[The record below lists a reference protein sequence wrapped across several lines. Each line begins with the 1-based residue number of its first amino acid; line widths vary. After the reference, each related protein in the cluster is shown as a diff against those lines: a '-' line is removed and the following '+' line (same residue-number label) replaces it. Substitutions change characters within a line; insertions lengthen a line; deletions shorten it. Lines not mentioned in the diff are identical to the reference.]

1 MPSAPLQRHAPKL
14 AHRHKSQCP
23 VEGQGL
29 RRVIGH
35 EQPLPHM
42 GIGAQHGF
50 QQPAAYA
57 PALVVFRPHQQVLYI
72 QSAHAVAHSPDKS
85 GQ

>member
-14 AHRHKSQCP
+14 AHRHKSQRP

-29 RRVIGH
+29 RRVIGY

-50 QQPAAYA
+50 QQPVAYA
-57 PALVVFRPHQQVLYI
+57 LTLVFRPHQQVLYI
-72 QSAHAVAHSPDKS
+72 QNAHSVAHRPDKP
-85 GQ
+85 GR

>member
-29 RRVIGH
+29 RRVIGC

-57 PALVVFRPHQQVLYI
+57 LALVFRPHQQVLYI
-72 QSAHAVAHSPDKS
+72 QNAHAVAHSPDKP

>member
-50 QQPAAYA
+50 QQPAANA
-57 PALVVFRPHQQVLYI
+57 PALLFRLHQQILYI
-72 QSAHAVAHSPDKS
+72 QNAHAVAQSPDKP